1 MVNRRSDVG
10 RIGEF
15 RQDFIALWML
25 GCFRSLALGFS
36 LFEEV
41 LLVKGACC
49 FLHSFFVGLDFCLY
63 LFHFLRVVKPAFDAV
78 ESYCSDTSIHQDV
91 MVLNVGNSALLYASF
106 LPENHC
112 EKQER

>member
-36 LFEEV
+36 LR
-41 LLVKGACC
+41 GGASGQGRACC

-63 LFHFLRVVKPAFDAV
+63 LFLGCYFFG
-78 ESYCSDTSIHQDV
+78 S
-91 MVLNVGNSALLYASF
+91 LNQLSMLSSPTVPTPPF
-106 LPENHC
+106 I
-112 EKQER
+112 RM